1 MNTTQ
6 ARGCSCK
13 QPQHVHT
20 PTSARLLQHCGHS
33 GRPRP
38 TVAGAL
44 PFSGSQHSGPQ
55 RQVSI
60 PKRSLS
66 EASTGLPLPRWILRP
81 SREQRDGSDREDT
94 RAPPLPGHVA
104 PGKKEAQ
111 PLWAPT
117 CSSVN
122 AGDDWACPPKGWAVG
137 SAYPNH
143 QENPSSDTF
152 SVLCP
157 LLHEIP
163 VQTRTVFLWTPS
175 PLGSLR
181 KGHRTK
187 GRAGQP
193 CVPTAGTLKARGCC
207 PLPGV
212 AGTGSL
218 SVSSEQPRDRRC
230 GAEPREA
237 GGRGGGV
244 GRAPR
249 TAAMCPSQEG
259 GHWRRGPW
267 HRLPAPAGHV
277 HSTVKETEARTGGD

>member
-1 MNTTQ
+1 MVNENLNTTQ

-20 PTSARLLQHCGHS
+20 PTSARLLWHCGHS

-122 AGDDWACPPKGWAVG
+122 GGDDWACPPKGWAVG

-143 QENPSSDTF
+143 QKTLP
-152 SVLCP
+152 
-157 LLHEIP
+157 
-163 VQTRTVFLWTPS
+163 QTRSRSCALYSTRSQFRHAQSSSGHRVPLAPS
-175 PLGSLR
+175 GNATRRRAELGSPVSQQLAPSR
-181 KGHRTK
+181 
-187 GRAGQP
+187 
-193 CVPTAGTLKARGCC
+193 
-207 PLPGV
+207 PG
-212 AGTGSL
+212 
-218 SVSSEQPRDRRC
+218 
-230 GAEPREA
+230 GAAHCLGWQAREA
-237 GGRGGGV
+237 
-244 GRAPR
+244 
-249 TAAMCPSQEG
+249 
-259 GHWRRGPW
+259 
-267 HRLPAPAGHV
+267 
-277 HSTVKETEARTGGD
+277 